1 MSDRTARLE
10 QYRAQRIAAM
20 AGQPPQP
27 GAIDPQMQLI
37 VDAMS
42 QAFAQLPAFQQP
54 AAAAAAAPQIIQTHT
69 AENCPEIAKRK
80 ANGTWQDRPRK
91 QAGRRS

>member
-20 AGQPPQP
+20 AGQAPQP
-27 GAIDPQMQLI
+27 GAIDHQMQLVI
-37 VDAMS
+37 DAMS

-54 AAAAAAAPQIIQTHT
+54 AAAAAAAAPQIIQQLPTNAAT
-69 AENCPEIAKRK
+69 CVPWY
-80 ANGTWQDRPRK
+80 TF
-91 QAGRRS
+91 